1 MSENQNKKSWEGFL
15 ENTKSGV
22 EKGLYQFEEVS
33 VARDDS
39 KENEIFLFVNFDIC
53 NFTKYKR
60 EHASWFRLL
69 RKFINVCLNKVSNY
83 PLEFW
88 KFNGDSITYKLK
100 IQSVHEICSYIKST
114 LYLLTKIQD
123 EIGVDEIKKVYVKAG
138 IWICE
143 FPQQYSMY
151 MNNTRIETAMLG
163 REFVGENVDEGFR
176 LCACSKADIL
186 VVDPKIVYLINLYDE
201 VVKADDLKP
210 KCHVDKKVLE
220 IVQAKINNL
229 ALANPDKLAKFKTT
243 IDDVNKNLYFAE
255 FQKCKG
261 VWDDRDYPIFWYVEK
276 IENKN
281 FVYDEIVGKK
291 MLLEHDIYQE
301 SLSAEDDR
309 AKRSHRFKEKKD
321 TLMRICSQNQSVET
335 ICPMIDELK
344 LMPDSATSGKY
355 IFDKANLYYMIACVV
370 RQDGNDLG
378 VLIFRRG
385 DESKRKHLQKVWDLV
400 PVKHARLQSPKEYLK
415 QMLNQHLSLD
425 KVTSSLSLEIDI
437 DCDDERDSIKP
448 YALCNIYRNGEI
460 HNGILCVAEL
470 NVEGTPVDNLLNA
483 IREAITDDGYYTDV
497 ELVSLDQIDGQ
508 YINKGDGS
516 KIRSLTPQEVETD
529 SDSAWEDGHKSSFEP
544 KDGEDQYGVSYISY
558 SIKQI
563 LGRRGR

>member
-1 MSENQNKKSWEGFL
+1 MPENQNEKPWKDFL
-15 ENTKSGV
+15 EITKSGV
-22 EKGLYQFEEVS
+22 EKGLYQFKEIS
-33 VARDDS
+33 ATRDDG
-39 KENEIFLFVNFDIC
+39 KGNEIFLFVNFDIC

-60 EHASWFRLL
+60 EHSTWLELL
-69 RKFINVCLNKVSNY
+69 RKFIHVCLSKDSYY

-100 IQSVHEICSYIKST
+100 IQSVHEICRYIKST

-123 EIGVDEIKKVYVKAG
+123 EICIGEIKKVYVKAG

-143 FPQQYSMY
+143 FPQKYSMC
-151 MNNTRIETAMLG
+151 MNNTRIETNMLG

-201 VVKADDLKP
+201 VLNNASSSPKFHIDSEMLKKAQEKIKNLEQTNQ
-210 KCHVDKKVLE
+210 KKFGDFR
-220 IVQAKINNL
+220 N
-229 ALANPDKLAKFKTT
+229 T
-243 IDDVNKNLYFAE
+243 IKEVNRNLYFAE

-261 VWDDRDYPIFWYVEK
+261 VWDDRDYPIFWYIEK

-301 SLSAEDDR
+301 SLSAEHDKEQR
-309 AKRSHRFKEKKD
+309 EHRFKEKKD

-335 ICPMIDELK
+335 IRPMIDELK
-344 LMPDSATSGKY
+344 LVPDSSTSGKY
-355 IFDKANLYYMIACVV
+355 IFDKANLYYMIACVL
-370 RQDGNDLG
+370 RQNNEDLG

-400 PVKHARLQSPKEYLK
+400 PVKHARLQSPKEYLQ
-415 QMLNQHLSLD
+415 QMLIQHLSLD
-425 KVTSSLSLEIDI
+425 DIEKPLPIDITI
-437 DCDDERDSIKP
+437 DCDNERDSIKP

-470 NVEGTPVDNLLNA
+470 NVNGTPVDSTLEIIKNA
-483 IREAITDDGYYTDV
+483 ITNKGYYTDAK
-497 ELVSLDQIDGQ
+497 LISLNQINAD
-508 YINKGDGS
+508 YIIQIDGS

-529 SDSAWEDGHKSSFEP
+529 SINAMEGDHKSSFESQ
-544 KDGEDQYGVSYISY
+544 DGEDQYGVSYLSY

-563 LGRRGR
+563 LEGRRR